1 MSNANQFRH
10 KGKFARKS
18 IVNWKNNVKEIFG
31 AASVFHLKC
40 PKCDRIR
47 QVKSSTSVIQLV
59 VGPAVEVVAKE
70 SCHEALKVEREL
82 TILNEGSCD
91 RTSTEKTFHD
101 GDSEVNLNSGA
112 SDTKTGHLDL
122 KAVSTSTIINPM
134 AERVINTVQTDIM
147 VDTNNNNGAET
158 DFEETNKCCDD
169 STFDVGSAV
178 INSTGSFIQDES
190 NSKES
195 FASSSQELP
204 KNRKRKL
211 QSFIGT
217 SKTPKTKVGLRLSYD
232 GAWLKKR
239 FRKKKHDC
247 RSNFVGSSK
256 AMEADIAVQILTQ
269 NETFVEENIEIKTLI
284 GDEDS
289 CTIANLR
296 RASDHTIGKWT
307 DINHATRKISKLLY
321 AIKKIP
327 KAAIEYLIYCFN
339 SALRANDGNVES
351 TKAAILNIVPHAF
364 GEHDA
369 CGLWCNYASDPEG
382 FKHKYLPG
390 GKPLTGDELKASIT
404 PIFKQAADNAEK
416 LAPRGSSQINENC
429 NAVITTKAPKAK
441 HYSDSSS
448 SDFRV
453 AAGISQVNL
462 GTSYLN
468 TVNTKLGLSP
478 MKANSLLFR
487 KNRDERRKK
496 RNALIKTKEFNKKRR
511 ALFRNRQKSNAS
523 AEAREGITYQSNSEI
538 SASLEL
544 NEKFISSN
552 ALTVDGSTKLVIFDI
567 ETTGLKLTDQIRRN
581 EKKSFAQSAL
591 AEDYLGSTFIQES
604 AHDASAD
611 VSVLQQLINHK
622 DINISSK
629 DLMNA
634 GVTVD
639 SILNAKN
646 EKNKL
651 KSLKDSLSALKADKK
666 NEKNKQQCGV
676 SASIITKIAKAGINM
691 CDLKKIYVDDGF
703 EGLKIL
709 LSQSIDQ
716 KPRVTAIKNKLDEL
730 LSSNMQ

>member
-1 MSNANQFRH
+1 
-10 KGKFARKS
+10 
-18 IVNWKNNVKEIFG
+18 
-31 AASVFHLKC
+31 
-40 PKCDRIR
+40 
-47 QVKSSTSVIQLV
+47 
-59 VGPAVEVVAKE
+59 
-70 SCHEALKVEREL
+70 
-82 TILNEGSCD
+82 
-91 RTSTEKTFHD
+91 
-101 GDSEVNLNSGA
+101 
-112 SDTKTGHLDL
+112 
-122 KAVSTSTIINPM
+122 
-134 AERVINTVQTDIM
+134 
-147 VDTNNNNGAET
+147 
-158 DFEETNKCCDD
+158 
-169 STFDVGSAV
+169 
-178 INSTGSFIQDES
+178 
-190 NSKES
+190 
-195 FASSSQELP
+195 
-204 KNRKRKL
+204 
-211 QSFIGT
+211 
-217 SKTPKTKVGLRLSYD
+217 
-232 GAWLKKR
+232 
-239 FRKKKHDC
+239 
-247 RSNFVGSSK
+247 
-256 AMEADIAVQILTQ
+256 MEADIAVQILTQ
-269 NETFVEENIEIKTLI
+269 NKTFVEENVEIKTLI

-296 RASDHTIGKWT
+296 RASDHAIDKWT

-321 AIKKIP
+321 AVKKIP

-339 SALRANDGNVES
+339 SALRGNDGNVEL

-429 NAVITTKAPKAK
+429 NAVITTKATKAK

-496 RNALIKTKEFNKKRR
+496 RNALIKTKEFKKKRR

-567 ETTGLKLTDQIRRN
+567 ETTGLKLTDQIVQIAAQCHDKKYNAYIMPSCNFSAETSKITGLTVMYDQLHKNAVHIQTVSPKRAITELIAFFKSISSTVVLAAHNGLRFDVPRILIFVQQVNLLEKFQCIVIGFTDTLNFLKKHLNERRN
-581 EKKSFAQSAL
+581 
-591 AEDYLGSTFIQES
+591 
-604 AHDASAD
+604 
-611 VSVLQQLINHK
+611 
-622 DINISSK
+622 
-629 DLMNA
+629 
-634 GVTVD
+634 
-639 SILNAKN
+639 
-646 EKNKL
+646 
-651 KSLKDSLSALKADKK
+651 
-666 NEKNKQQCGV
+666 
-676 SASIITKIAKAGINM
+676 
-691 CDLKKIYVDDGF
+691 
-703 EGLKIL
+703 
-709 LSQSIDQ
+709 
-716 KPRVTAIKNKLDEL
+716 
-730 LSSNMQ
+730 